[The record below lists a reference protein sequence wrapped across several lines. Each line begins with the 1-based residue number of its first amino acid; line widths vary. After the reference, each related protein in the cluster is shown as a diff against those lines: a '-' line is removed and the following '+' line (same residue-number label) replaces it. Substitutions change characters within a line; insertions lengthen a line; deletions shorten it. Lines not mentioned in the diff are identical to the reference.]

1 MPSCEKLKEYEVA
14 KERVEKREDFIS
26 SLEIIINEYKK
37 DKDAGFRV
45 WANVLDD
52 IKEEIED
59 YTSGDVEIV
68 DKYEQEEHDD
78 EVKCMNEHEF

>member
-1 MPSCEKLKEYEVA
+1 MC
-14 KERVEKREDFIS
+14 S
-26 SLEIIINEYKK
+26 SDL
-37 DKDAGFRV
+37 AGFRV